1 MKSRLLLV
9 MISIMAWLI
18 NGIFVYIQIKDF
30 DKNYI
35 EMRKNGKLVV
45 GRHGGKLSSGAIV
58 LIGLDDDGMI
68 NETRK
73 VQGNKYRI
81 NIKIIKVREVFRKS
95 NT

>member
-1 MKSRLLLV
+1 MKSILLLV

-73 VQGNKYRI
+73 VQGDKYRI

>member
-35 EMRKNGKLVV
+35 EMRKNG
-45 GRHGGKLSSGAIV
+45 
-58 LIGLDDDGMI
+58 
-68 NETRK
+68 
-73 VQGNKYRI
+73 GNKSGI
-81 NIKIIKVREVFRKS
+81 NIKRRKARDVFRKS

>member
-35 EMRKNGKLVV
+35 EMRKNG
-45 GRHGGKLSSGAIV
+45 
-58 LIGLDDDGMI
+58 
-68 NETRK
+68 E
-73 VQGNKYRI
+73 
-81 NIKIIKVREVFRKS
+81 
-95 NT
+95 

>member
-1 MKSRLLLV
+1 MKSILLLV

-45 GRHGGKLSSGAIV
+45 GRYGGKLSSGAIV

-73 VQGNKYRI
+73 VQGISIELILK
-81 NIKIIKVREVFRKS
+81 
-95 NT
+95 

>member
-30 DKNYI
+30 DKTTLRW
-35 EMRKNGKLVV
+35 ERM
-45 GRHGGKLSSGAIV
+45 
-58 LIGLDDDGMI
+58 
-68 NETRK
+68 
-73 VQGNKYRI
+73 GNKSGI
-81 NIKIIKVREVFRKS
+81 NIKRRKARDVFRKS